1 MAALFYLMLQVFLP
15 FINKKEKKERG
26 EREIP
31 VWAFT
36 ISTAEAYIS
45 IGRMRRSRTGR
56 RSSPRTPPWYRLRDA
71 VCMRVSYLVG
81 FCDGVEN
88 VLLVKTSV
96 SSRTIKIGQGGIW
109 IPLPDKQ
116 DQVNQL
122 LRYLFFFFHLYS
134 LHQPTF
140 KPFCVSGNSVELSKR
155 GYELG
160 VCKLEKQWIFYFGH
174 CISNKNI

>member
-122 LRYLFFFFHLYS
+122 LRYLFFFFIFTLYTNQHSSHFVS
-134 LHQPTF
+134 LETQWNLVRGDMNLES
-140 KPFCVSGNSVELSKR
+140 VSWKSSE
-155 GYELG
+155 
-160 VCKLEKQWIFYFGH
+160 YF
-174 CISNKNI
+174 ILVIV